1 MAAATRPEPYRPR
14 TYQHWQELLTEALA
28 EHIATKSITA
38 SDIAKRYR
46 TVRAGHL
53 KALRIG
59 AFCKGDEHLH
69 GLKMLLSL
77 AEATGLPVE
86 LKIGTK
92 Q

>member
-14 TYQHWQELLTEALA
+14 TYQAWQEQLTEALA
-28 EHIATKSITA
+28 EHIEANGITA

-46 TVRAGHL
+46 TVRDGHL
-53 KALRIG
+53 KALRLG
-59 AFCKGDEHLH
+59 AFCRGDEHLH
-69 GLKMLLSL
+69 GLRMLLSI

-86 LKIGTK
+86 LKIGKT